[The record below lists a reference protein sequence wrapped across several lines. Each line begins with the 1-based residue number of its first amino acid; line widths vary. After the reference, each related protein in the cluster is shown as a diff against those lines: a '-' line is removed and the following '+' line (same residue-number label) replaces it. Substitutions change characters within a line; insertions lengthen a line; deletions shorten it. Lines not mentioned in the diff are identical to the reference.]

1 VDHADLTVPPG
12 ARAGLIP
19 LHPANDPS
27 RGSLLFADLAEQ
39 LPPLGVAVLRYD
51 RRPGED
57 IPLEAQA
64 DDALEAAADLRAAA
78 GDPALPIVLCGYSQ
92 GAWVCLIA
100 ASRGPGIAGLALL
113 GASGVSPA
121 QQMRYT
127 TERQLRE
134 AGYGEEDV
142 ADLRRLRTEGER
154 YIRREQGGS
163 AFQPVIDEYAGR
175 PWFPLAFIPREV
187 PETPEPW
194 EMDFDPATLLGQ
206 ITCPV
211 LAVYGDDDRW
221 VPIDP
226 SIAVFSALPQ
236 LEIVRVSGGG
246 HAPTTDREGGG
257 EVLPQYRDALASW
270 LSRTALR

>member
-1 VDHADLTVPPG
+1 
-12 ARAGLIP
+12 
-19 LHPANDPS
+19 
-27 RGSLLFADLAEQ
+27 
-39 LPPLGVAVLRYD
+39 
-51 RRPGED
+51 
-57 IPLEAQA
+57 
-64 DDALEAAADLRAAA
+64 
-78 GDPALPIVLCGYSQ
+78 
-92 GAWVCLIA
+92 
-100 ASRGPGIAGLALL
+100 
-113 GASGVSPA
+113 
-121 QQMRYT
+121 MRYT

-163 AFQPVIDEYAGR
+163 AFQPVIDEYAGQ

-226 SIAVFSALPQ
+226 SIAVFSALPR
-236 LEIVRVSGGG
+236 LEIVRISGGG

-257 EVLPQYRDALASW
+257 EVLPQYRDALAGS
-270 LSRTALR
+270 LTGPCFAELLLAGAVLGLALTAGGALRLAVAPDRAGYIYGQVGGPVGRNPSVVEKGSPA